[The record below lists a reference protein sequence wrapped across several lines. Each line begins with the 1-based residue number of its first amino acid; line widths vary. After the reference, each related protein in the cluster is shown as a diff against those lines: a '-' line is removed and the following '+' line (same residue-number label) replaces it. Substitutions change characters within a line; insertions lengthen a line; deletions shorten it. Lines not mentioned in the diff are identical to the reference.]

1 MYIASLKKMLKCLN
15 FLLIQNSWMT
25 SILLMAEKD
34 EFVRMHD
41 IMNTNTY
48 FQDQNVQPTQIK
60 IALFVST
67 KLIDSHFQ

>member
-1 MYIASLKKMLKCLN
+1 
-15 FLLIQNSWMT
+15 
-25 SILLMAEKD
+25 MAEKD